1 MRDLS
6 ERFIILEESKGDKV
20 RAYDKLLTRFI
31 SLRQIKSGLSLGRIL
46 AILDKLMNL
55 DNDFLKVIGYQALD
69 NGTVY
74 VIEDLPPQEGVDL
87 KKDVRELL
95 QVTRYIGRMFEYL
108 NSLGLRI
115 RLPEEDKI
123 YKDDRGRYLISP
135 IDLIDMNNPDRVQSK
150 EELLDA
156 LATFFISFA
165 PKSLKDILSSLM
177 ERKIIHKLDN
187 TDALA
192 NMLNTF
198 ILQEERM
205 KSKSENRKQEIET
218 RRERKKISPWVIII
232 PILVVLA
239 GISVWMLYSIGERLL
254 LGEGTVADV
263 IVPDIINR
271 SLTEAYGILK
281 SSGLNIEVSGLEY
294 SSAIP
299 AGNII
304 SQEPIGGSKV
314 KQGRSIKVTVSKGIE
329 LINVPNIIGQDLN
342 NARKTLESVGLKI
355 GDIRETPSRT
365 SPDGIVI
372 SQNPKYGSITSKNSL
387 VAVEISRHL
396 QSNMPRLV
404 GKPFEDVEKILKP
417 LGPYILIVKEQE
429 SDTPGIVISQS
440 PSTNTTLLQEI
451 PRIEIVVGIP
461 KRVIPKPEFTSPAS
475 PNNETSPSESNP
487 LVPSNTENPPPE

>member
-6 ERFIILEESKGDKV
+6 ERFIILEESKGDRV
-20 RAYDKLLTRFI
+20 RAYDKLLMRFI
-31 SLRQIKSGLSLGRIL
+31 SLRQVKSGLSLGKVL

-55 DNDFLKVIGYQALD
+55 DKEFLKVIGYQTLD

-74 VIEDLPPQEGVDL
+74 VLEDLPPQENVDL
-87 KKDVRELL
+87 KNNTKELL

-108 NSLGLRI
+108 NSLGLRV
-115 RLPEEDKI
+115 RLPDEDKI
-123 YKDDRGRYLISP
+123 YKDDSGKYFMSP

-150 EELLDA
+150 EELLDM
-156 LATFFISFA
+156 LTTFFISFA
-165 PKSLKDILSSLM
+165 PKSLKDILASLV
-177 ERKIIHKLDN
+177 ERNIIHKIDN
-187 TDALA
+187 ADALV

-198 ILQEERM
+198 ILQEEKM
-205 KSKSENRKQEIET
+205 KSKTEVRKQEIEVRKE
-218 RRERKKISPWVIII
+218 RRRISPWIIVI

-239 GISVWMLYSIGERLL
+239 GVSVWMLYSIGERLL
-254 LGEGTVADV
+254 LGDGSVPDV
-263 IVPDIINR
+263 IVPDIVNR
-271 SLTEAYGILK
+271 SLTEAYGLLK
-281 SSGLNIEVSGLEY
+281 TSGLNIEISGLEY

-304 SQEPIGGSKV
+304 SQEPASGSKV
-314 KQGRSIKVTVSKGIE
+314 KQGRSVKVTVSKGIE
-329 LINVPNIIGQDLN
+329 LINVPNIVGQDLN

-387 VAVEISRHL
+387 VALEISRHL

-429 SDTPGIVISQS
+429 SDTPGVVISQS
-440 PSTNTTLLQEI
+440 PSTNTILLQEI

-461 KRVIPKPEFTSPAS
+461 RKVIPKPVVPPSTSSDTDTPLPETVSPA
-475 PNNETSPSESNP
+475 
-487 LVPSNTENPPPE
+487 PSNTEMPLPE